1 MKLSLHLQIAD
12 DLTKVELPKKNQFKL
27 WVLSALDLAFAK
39 GSADMHLSL
48 SSPARKLSDI
58 KTPLELT
65 LRLITEAESAQLNVS
80 YRHKSGPT
88 NVLSF
93 PYDDDF
99 LPGQTFYLGDLAIC
113 APLVLKEA
121 MQQQKPAQ
129 AHWAHLTVHGVLHL
143 LGFDHEQEAEA
154 LVMEA
159 LETQVL
165 QQLGYADPYTVH
177 HFLL

>member
-1 MKLSLHLQIAD
+1 MKLNLNLQIAD
-12 DLTKVELPKKNQFKL
+12 DLARADLPKKNQFKL
-27 WVLSALDLAFAK
+27 WVLSALSRVFAK
-39 GSADMHLSL
+39 DSAQGDLPLSPL
-48 SSPARKLSDI
+48 AKKLSPI
-58 KTPLELT
+58 KVPLEIT
-65 LRLITEAESAQLNVS
+65 LRLVSEAESAELNFS

-99 LPGQTFYLGDLAIC
+99 LPEQTFYLGDLAIC

-121 MQQQKPAQ
+121 MQQEKSAL
-129 AHWAHLTVHGVLHL
+129 AHWAHLTVHGLLHL
-143 LGFDHEQEAEA
+143 LGYDHEQEVEA

-165 QQLGYADPYTVH
+165 QQLGYADPYKITP
-177 HFLL
+177 